1 MPTDSSSSWAQYGA
15 LNEFFNI
22 NLNQVTN
29 CFIYTL
35 LHLQFVVNVADCV
48 DSRKKKRKK
57 EKGQPTTASWAQP
70 FISQQINM
78 ASADC
83 LHMAPCRRASPHFL
97 ISQQRI
103 NVLLTENIVLHQS
116 STCGLDSDT
125 PTASSR
131 WPPPSVEHRAT
142 TGAPCLLS
150 LCAILNISLDKQ
162 QQNNGTVCT
171 KRIIAVKELS
181 QQLCFLVPG

>member
-1 MPTDSSSSWAQYGA
+1 M
-15 LNEFFNI
+15 
-22 NLNQVTN
+22 
-29 CFIYTL
+29 
-35 LHLQFVVNVADCV
+35 LQIVLIPG
-48 DSRKKKRKK
+48 KKKRKK

-103 NVLLTENIVLHQS
+103 NVLLTENIVLHRS
-116 STCGLDSDT
+116 STSFTTCGLDSDT
-125 PTASSR
+125 PTLTSALCRTSLPQELHVYSVCVQYWTFLWTNNSR
-131 WPPPSVEHRAT
+131 TMV
-142 TGAPCLLS
+142 
-150 LCAILNISLDKQ
+150 Q
-162 QQNNGTVCT
+162 VCT
-171 KRIIAVKELS
+171 KRIIAVKDLS